1 MRLFIPALIVLSF
14 LASSCATV
22 PHSGRSQLNLVSDAE
37 INQLAAKSY
46 QQILKKEKPCTDA
59 RLTALVERVAGRI
72 IRAAE
77 DMDAPGFDWEV
88 RLIEKDEANAF
99 CLPGGKIVVYTG
111 ILKTAE
117 NEAGL
122 AAVIGHEVAHAVAR
136 HGAERMSQE
145 LLISGAMAIGAIA
158 LDAGS
163 SPERRRLLAAIGLGA
178 NVGIILPFSRR
189 HEEEADEIGL
199 FYMARAGYDP
209 SGAPKLWA
217 RMKKTFSGKEPPVWL
232 STHPSSAARMEN
244 LRSLLPQAMEIYR
257 SAPEK
262 HGTGEKLMMDD

>member
-1 MRLFIPALIVLSF
+1 MCKFFVQLVVTAL
-14 LASSCATV
+14 LAACATV
-22 PHSGRSQLNLVSDAE
+22 PHSGRTQINLVSDAE
-37 INQLAAKSY
+37 LNRLAAQSFKE
-46 QQILKKEKPCTDA
+46 ILKKEKICADA
-59 RLTALVERVAGRI
+59 RLNALVDRVAGRI

-77 DMDAPGFDWEV
+77 EMDMPGFDWEV

-111 ILKTAE
+111 LLKTAE

-145 LLISGAMAIGAIA
+145 LILSGAMALGAIA

-209 SGAPKLWA
+209 SGAPGLWA

-257 SAPEK
+257 NAPEQY
-262 HGTGEKLMMDD
+262 GIGEKLIMDD